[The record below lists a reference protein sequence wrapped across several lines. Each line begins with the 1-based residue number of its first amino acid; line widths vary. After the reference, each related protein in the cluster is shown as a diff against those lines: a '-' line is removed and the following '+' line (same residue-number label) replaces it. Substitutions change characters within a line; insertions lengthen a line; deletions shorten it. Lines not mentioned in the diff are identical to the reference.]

1 MLYAYTFDIEGPTAA
16 GVGAYG
22 TPAGGNIS
30 VAVLGERERVAPS
43 AVDALKMGSYVL
55 PNEVQFQWAAAQD
68 DPTGSSIYSY
78 VVYRDG
84 QYRGWTRSPVFVDAS
99 VAPGTTYSYV
109 FYAIDFHQNWSAPA
123 TLQVSTPPAAPSIPA
138 ASAYAPPAPTGA
150 PWASKLICSP
160 AT

>member
-1 MLYAYTFDIEGPTAA
+1 M
-16 GVGAYG
+16 
-22 TPAGGNIS
+22 
-30 VAVLGERERVAPS
+30 GE
-43 AVDALKMGSYVL
+43 
-55 PNEVQFQWAAAQD
+55 QAQD

-123 TLQVSTPPAAPSIPA
+123 TLQVSTPPAGAVDPRRW
-138 ASAYAPPAPTGA
+138 AYAPPAPTGA
-150 PWASKLICSP
+150 QSASRSICSP